1 MKKKIKSSPDKHYE
15 GPSKKHKD
23 EKPARDHSK
32 SKGEVINNG
41 VHTSQLMELFEEQLK
56 DILWAEKALVKAI
69 PKMIKKA
76 TSQELI
82 DALQSHLSET
92 ENQISNVEQVFES
105 IDKKANAKKCEAMQG
120 LIKEA
125 SEMMEDCEKGPKCD
139 AGIIFAAQKIE
150 HYEIATYGTLRKFA
164 ETLGLREAEMLLMET
179 LNEEKAVDQ
188 KLTEVAIRGVNTKA
202 ASEQMQELTK

>member
-1 MKKKIKSSPDKHYE
+1 MQTKAKKL
-15 GPSKKHKD
+15 SK
-23 EKPARDHSK
+23 DHSK
-32 SKGEVINNG
+32 SKGEAITKGGN
-41 VHTSQLMELFEEQLK
+41 TSHLMELFEDQLK

-69 PKMIKKA
+69 PKMIKNA

-92 ENQISNVEQVFES
+92 ENQVNKVVQVFES

-179 LNEEKAVDQ
+179 LNEEKEADQ
-188 KLTEVAIRGVNTKA
+188 KLTGVAVHGVNMEA
-202 ASEQMQELTK
+202 AAEQT